1 MYLTFKRFLAWGL
14 LACLPLVAA
23 GCGGGGDGGGP
34 VPTTTVSGMATIQGP
49 ITGAL
54 VEVFQLNP
62 NGSPGTL
69 LGSGISGNDGRY
81 AILVP
86 ATAAAAPLFIK
97 VSGQP
102 GATYTSTTTAL
113 PINFT
118 AGESFSAAVD
128 LLSTGQV
135 IAVSPLS
142 DAGYKKL
149 QQVLTAD
156 PLLVA
161 DAGTV
166 NASNA
171 YVASIFNVTDLL
183 ADPTVAANVSN
194 LAALTVIDQMIADSN
209 TGNTLAVTS
218 LIGEAVAD
226 VTTPAYQSFL
236 SALITAGDKVLAAA
250 PPSSPLVIPVQSL
263 LTSAANPPPNPDF
276 SDATAPTS
284 PAGLTIKASTLTT
297 TTASAELAWNAS
309 TDNIA
314 VTGYEIYRDGSR
326 IATVKTTGYT
336 DSALIPGNTYSYF
349 IIALD
354 GAGNRSVA
362 SSTVSVTPNPVNLGV
377 TVNGQLSS
385 SILNLPEIFD
395 LTAPTAPTN
404 LSATTAA
411 VSAAT
416 SSVTLTWSPA
426 TDNKGVTGYEV
437 FRDNDGRIATVTST
451 TYVDAAVP
459 SGVAHTYSIT
469 AVDAAGNK
477 SPSSSTI
484 TVTPPAAN
492 LDIIVNGQISTS
504 ITGF

>member
-34 VPTTTVSGMATIQGP
+34 VPMTTVSGMATIQGP
-49 ITGAL
+49 ITNAL

-62 NGSPGTL
+62 NGSPGAL
-69 LGSGISGNDGRY
+69 LGTGISGTDGRY
-81 AILVP
+81 AIP
-86 ATAAAAPLFIK
+86 IPASAATAPLLIK
-97 VSGQP
+97 VSGQA
-102 GATYTSTTTAL
+102 GATYTSPTAAL

-118 AGESFSAAVD
+118 AGEAFSAAVD

-142 DAGYKKL
+142 DAGYNKL

-166 NASNA
+166 NATNA

-209 TGNTLAVTS
+209 TGNTLAITS
-218 LIGEAVAD
+218 LIGNAVAD
-226 VTTPAYQSFL
+226 VTAPPYQNFL
-236 SALITAGDKVLAAA
+236 ILLNAAGNTVIAAE
-250 PPSSPLVIPVQSL
+250 PPSSALVIPIQDL
-263 LTSAANPPPNPDF
+263 LANAANPPQEPDF
-276 SDATAPTS
+276 SDAIAPTAPT
-284 PAGLTIKASTLTT
+284 GLTIKAATLTT

-326 IATVKTTGYT
+326 IATVRTPGFT

-349 IIALD
+349 IISVD

-362 SSTVSVTPNPVNLGV
+362 SSSVSVTPNPVNLGV

-411 VSAAT
+411 VSATT

-437 FRDNDGRIATVTST
+437 FRDGSKTATVTST
-451 TYVDAAVP
+451 TYVDATVS

-492 LDIIVNGQISTS
+492 LDITVNGQLSTS